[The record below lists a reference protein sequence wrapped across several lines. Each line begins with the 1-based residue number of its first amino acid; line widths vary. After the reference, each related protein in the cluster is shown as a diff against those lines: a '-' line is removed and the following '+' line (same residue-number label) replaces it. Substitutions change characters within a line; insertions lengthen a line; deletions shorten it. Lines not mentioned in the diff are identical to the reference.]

1 MLAWVH
7 HFTGATNRMR
17 NSKIWHNRRAQK
29 KASRLLLYKNALFS
43 HAVLLHMILLT
54 RSSQPSY
61 RSKLA
66 ATRQRANSARASP
79 TRRSAAGAGLPEL
92 TGGLLVGAM
101 PAICGPTPPSDGIGV
116 GDGPRYVSKK
126 DDVGGGISGGNWC
139 GPARNGTSKCL
150 MRR

>member
-1 MLAWVH
+1 
-7 HFTGATNRMR
+7 
-17 NSKIWHNRRAQK
+17 
-29 KASRLLLYKNALFS
+29 
-43 HAVLLHMILLT
+43 
-54 RSSQPSY
+54 
-61 RSKLA
+61 LA
-66 ATRQRANSARASP
+66 AARQRASSARTSP
-79 TRRSAAGAGLPEL
+79 TRRPATGAGLPEL

-101 PAICGPTPPSDGIGV
+101 PAICGPTPPSDGIGA